1 MIICAV
7 IVSVIA
13 LIILIAAAVGA
24 GEDMYGQ
31 DEFHD

>member
-1 MIICAV
+1 MILFAI

-31 DEFHD
+31 DEFND